1 MEIKKIE
8 QTNMQDIKVF
18 LKENWM
24 LIAAVIYLMFPV
36 DILPDIVPVL
46 GVGDDALVLIGS
58 LLIKY
63 AKFKKNKK

>member
-8 QTNMQDIKVF
+8 QPNTQDIKRF

-24 LIAAVIYLMFPV
+24 LILAIFYLMFPV
-36 DILPDIVPVL
+36 DILPDIVPIL

-63 AKFKKNKK
+63 AKFKKTKK

>member
-1 MEIKKIE
+1 MEIKKID
-8 QTNMQDIKVF
+8 QPITQDIKGF

-63 AKFKKNKK
+63 AKFKKTKK

>member
-8 QTNMQDIKVF
+8 QTKAQDVKVF

-63 AKFKKNKK
+63 AKFKKTKK

>member
-1 MEIKKIE
+1 MELKKID
-8 QTNMQDIKVF
+8 QPITQDIKVF

>member
-8 QTNMQDIKVF
+8 QPNTQDIKRF

-24 LIAAVIYLMFPV
+24 LILAIFYLMFPV
-36 DILPDIVPVL
+36 DILLDIVPIL

-63 AKFKKNKK
+63 AKFKKTKK

>member
-8 QTNMQDIKVF
+8 QPNTQDIKVF
-18 LKENWM
+18 LRENWM
-24 LIAAVIYLMFPV
+24 LIVAIFYLMFPV
-36 DILPDIVPVL
+36 DILPDIIPVL

-63 AKFKKNKK
+63 AKFKKNSK

>member
-1 MEIKKIE
+1 MELKKID
-8 QTNMQDIKVF
+8 QPITQDIKVF

-63 AKFKKNKK
+63 AKFKKTKK

>member
-1 MEIKKIE
+1 MEIKKID
-8 QTNMQDIKVF
+8 QPITQDIKVF

>member
-8 QTNMQDIKVF
+8 QTKAQDVKVF

>member
-8 QTNMQDIKVF
+8 QPNTQDIKVF
-18 LKENWM
+18 LRENWM
-24 LIAAVIYLMFPV
+24 LIVAILYLMFPV
-36 DILPDIVPVL
+36 DILPDIIPVL

-63 AKFKKNKK
+63 AKFKKNSK